1 MAESVLTSIKN
12 QAFRRVVEDGNTIQQ
27 LITNAD
33 LQFSTGSIRKFQ
45 KTLEMLSVVLGQLDS
60 DLNVLMELTEP

>member
-33 LQFSTGSIRKFQ
+33 LQLSTGSIRKSQ
-45 KTLEMLSVVLGQLDS
+45 KILETLSVVLGQLDS
-60 DLNVLMELTEP
+60 DLNVLIELTEP